1 MSSRRS
7 RDPTQALSNQPS
19 DKPPSPRTASS
30 HPCLFRL
37 RLPAPDVLFPS
48 VKHFFTL
55 LSHEIRML
63 LVSPSTYIAATAF
76 LGFMGFIF
84 VAILESYSKA
94 AQDASPAQ
102 EFFQLF
108 FLPVFFMVPLLTMKC
123 LAEERR
129 LGTIE
134 TLLTTPVTTT
144 EVVLGKFGA
153 AYFLYMLL
161 WGSTGGFFYI
171 LKKFSSDPRLFDAG
185 PLIGGYTFIAVS
197 GLLFVAFTSSFSRSQ
212 AVAGILSFVLLA
224 ALIMGG
230 SFLAKASFLDR
241 ESLQPLKDAV
251 DYAQVT
257 AHYEDFTRGVI
268 DSRQLLFYVSG
279 TVLALI
285 FSILSVEAKMLHG

>member
-1 MSSRRS
+1 M
-7 RDPTQALSNQPS
+7 
-19 DKPPSPRTASS
+19 
-30 HPCLFRL
+30 
-37 RLPAPDVLFPS
+37 
-48 VKHFFTL
+48 KHFFTL

-63 LVSPSTYIAATAF
+63 LVSPGTYIAATAF

-84 VAILESYSKA
+84 VGILENYSTA

-102 EFFQLF
+102 VFFSLF

-161 WGSTGGFFYI
+161 WGSTGGLFYI
-171 LKKFSSDPRLFDAG
+171 LKRFAGDPRLLDAG

-197 GLLFVAFTSSFSRSQ
+197 GLLFVAIGVFTSSFSRTQS
-212 AVAGILSFVLLA
+212 VAGILSFVLLA
-224 ALIMGG
+224 LLILGG
-230 SFLAKASFLDR
+230 RYLAGVSFLER
-241 ESLQPLKDAV
+241 ESLRPLKEAV
-251 DYAQVT
+251 DYAQIFS
-257 AHYEDFTRGVI
+257 HYDDFTRGVI
-268 DSRQLLFYVSG
+268 DTRQLLFYASG
-279 TVLALI
+279 TVLALV
-285 FSILSVEAKMLHG
+285 FSIFAVEAKVMHS